1 MFIKCKI
8 PLACDRSTYCLCCT
22 CWIVAVSI
30 LRAGLSWK
38 CLSSK
43 QVCRSDWEV
52 MIKVSGCCPRCWS
65 LFGTKLPWLSLLGW
79 PTPDLVLFHTV
90 PYKFISRICT
100 LLQKKIS
107 IVNKVGNWH
116 GPHGRIFGRASFVNL
131 INETF
136 LWLKNGELSV
146 WCIAVAIWLE
156 PSDVDVFLRPLTAR
170 ILTTCRTRQRLLLV
184 TCAFST
190 PKQNRTLPSSNLSCR
205 KLVMTLNIP
214 TCVFL
219 PL

>member
-8 PLACDRSTYCLCCT
+8 PLACDPSTYCLCCT

-30 LRAGLSWK
+30 LRAGYSWK
-38 CLSSK
+38 CLSPK

-79 PTPDLVLFHTV
+79 PSPDLVLFHTV
-90 PYKFISRICT
+90 PCKFRSRICT
-100 LLQKKIS
+100 LLQKKIC

-116 GPHGRIFGRASFVNL
+116 GPHGRIFGRASFINL

-136 LWLKNGELSV
+136 LWLKNGELWVYCSRHLTGAV
-146 WCIAVAIWLE
+146 WCWCLFA
-156 PSDVDVFLRPLTAR
+156 PSNGKTFDYLSSQTASYISLCIFLDG
-170 ILTTCRTRQRLLLV
+170 
-184 TCAFST
+184 
-190 PKQNRTLPSSNLSCR
+190 
-205 KLVMTLNIP
+205 KLY
-214 TCVFL
+214 
-219 PL
+219 